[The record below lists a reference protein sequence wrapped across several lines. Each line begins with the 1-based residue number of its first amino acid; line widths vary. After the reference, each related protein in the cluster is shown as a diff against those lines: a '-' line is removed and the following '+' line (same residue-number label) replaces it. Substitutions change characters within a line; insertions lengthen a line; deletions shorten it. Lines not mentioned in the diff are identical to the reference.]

1 MLYSMTGF
9 GKSVAE
15 LSDKKIL
22 IEIKSLNSKQLD
34 FFAKIPHF
42 YKEIEIDLRKIVSK
56 NLRRGKIEL
65 HFFIENTKNN
75 TNLDICESKL
85 KNYFFKLKKI
95 AEELDIKVSEE
106 LFNNVIKLPEVL
118 VSKKNSLSDEEKNNI
133 FLSFKK
139 AIDELNSFRKQE
151 GNALLEDISTH
162 IEKIIF
168 FLNEIPQHEE
178 NRIQI
183 IKNRINNNL
192 KEISNVVKI
201 DRERFEQELIYYLE
215 KFDISEEKI
224 RLKNHCKYFKEI
236 IFEDENIEKG
246 KKLSFISQE
255 IGREINT
262 IGSKANEINIQKI
275 VILMKNELEKIKEQL
290 MNVL

>member
-9 GKSVAE
+9 GKSLAE

-65 HFFIENTKNN
+65 HFFIENTENN

-85 KNYFFKLKKI
+85 KNYFFKFKKI
-95 AEELDIKVSEE
+95 AEELEVKVSEE
-106 LFNNVIKLPEVL
+106 LFNNVLKLPEVL
-118 VSKKNSLSDEEKNNI
+118 VSKKNSLSDEEKNI
-133 FLSFKK
+133 VFSGFKK

-183 IKNRINNNL
+183 IKKRINNNL

-215 KFDISEEKI
+215 KFDISEEKV

-236 IFEDENIEKG
+236 IFEEKNLEKG

>member
-1 MLYSMTGF
+1 
-9 GKSVAE
+9 
-15 LSDKKIL
+15 
-22 IEIKSLNSKQLD
+22 
-34 FFAKIPHF
+34 
-42 YKEIEIDLRKIVSK
+42 
-56 NLRRGKIEL
+56 L

>member
-9 GKSVAE
+9 GKSLAE

>member
-1 MLYSMTGF
+1 M
-9 GKSVAE
+9 
-15 LSDKKIL
+15 
-22 IEIKSLNSKQLD
+22 
-34 FFAKIPHF
+34 
-42 YKEIEIDLRKIVSK
+42 
-56 NLRRGKIEL
+56 

>member
-1 MLYSMTGF
+1 MTGF